1 MKNFQKGTIW
11 FKNNRCK
18 ASCNGRFDGMWSKTM
33 VGYGDESDH
42 FVVEL
47 TYNYNIKNY
56 KNGKYILFNILI

>member
-1 MKNFQKGTIW
+1 
-11 FKNNRCK
+11 
-18 ASCNGRFDGMWSKTM
+18 MWSKTM